1 MRQKIFYAVFVTVL
15 VIFGLVWI
23 HSDIFAQEDPVTKQE
38 PPKEEIPFIDRDG
51 DGVNDLLQYGWG
63 LRFLMRRRIMEELK
77 QNNQNN
83 NGNRQGQIL
92 IDTDNDGVPDTPFR
106 EYMQGKMNE
115 LIDTDNDG
123 IPDRP
128 LGEHIRKQY
137 GTFDRD
143 GDGIPY
149 IATAEEVREYLFA
162 TKAWRD
168 QILERIEQGLP
179 PFVDEDGDGIPDNLP
194 MRLRWQ
200 KGQNNNNNPD
210 N

>member
-1 MRQKIFYAVFVTVL
+1 MRHKIFYAGIVTVL
-15 VIFGLVWI
+15 VIFGLMWI
-23 HSDIFAQEDPVTKQE
+23 HSDIFAQEDPEIRQD
-38 PPKEEIPFIDRDG
+38 PPEEEIPFIDRDG
-51 DGVNDLLQYGWG
+51 DGVNDLLQHGWG
-63 LRFLMRRRIMEELK
+63 LRFLMRRRMMEELK

-83 NGNRQGQIL
+83 RNQNGSIL

-106 EYMQGKMNE
+106 EYMREKMNE

-123 IPDRP
+123 VPDRP

-143 GDGIPY
+143 GDGIPD
-149 IATAEEVREYLFA
+149 IATPEEVREYLYA
-162 TKAWRD
+162 TKTWRN
-168 QILERIEQGLP
+168 QMLERIEQGLP

-200 KGQNNNNNPD
+200 KGKNNNPD